1 MRPISGIMIIAMIC
15 SVNIVKA
22 QSWQVS
28 GANLVFTTGKVG
40 IGTTTPTVP
49 LEVAG
54 AIRSSYG
61 TFFEGTDFV
70 GFIGRGNAYTG
81 GWSAWPDAFTLTYN
95 KRDFAIG
102 GWKKSDGLWAGPS
115 FYINSDNGNVL
126 IGKTTQTNTNYK
138 LDVNGNIRAN
148 RMVVN
153 TTGADFVFDP
163 AYNLLPLSELGKYI
177 QQHRHLPG
185 ILPAVNMQQ
194 EGLDVGD
201 NQTKLLQKIEEL
213 TLYMIDLNEKLSAQ
227 QQLIAEQA
235 RMLEVLKAKLDKTT
249 DQ

>member
-1 MRPISGIMIIAMIC
+1 MRPITGILIIAMIFTA
-15 SVNIVKA
+15 SIANA

-28 GANLVFTTGKVG
+28 GANLVFTTGRVG
-40 IGTTTPTVP
+40 IGTATPQTP
-49 LEVAG
+49 LDVTG
-54 AIRSSYG
+54 GIRSVYTSFY
-61 TFFEGTDFV
+61 EGTDFV
-70 GFIGRGNAYTG
+70 GFIGRGNAFTG
-81 GWSAWPDAFTLTYN
+81 GWATWPDVFTITYN

-126 IGKTTQTNTNYK
+126 IGKTTQTNTSYK

-185 ILPAVNMQQ
+185 IQPAVDMQQ
-194 EGLDVGD
+194 QGLDVGD

-213 TLYMIDLNEKLSAQ
+213 TLYMIDLNEKLVAQ
-227 QQLIAEQA
+227 QQLIAQQA